1 MMNKLEIVWVPGAE
15 LQEAPWRANYILK
28 PDVELLKRS
37 LSQHGWIQPIVVQRS
52 TNTIIDGYH
61 RWEIASNIQ
70 PLMKAYSGCVPVVY
84 HDMDAIDAMIM
95 HIQLNRARG
104 SLFAKDLS
112 YLVRS
117 IIKSRKY
124 TEKDVRTLLR
134 MGIEEFDLMTEGNL
148 IKVKKYD
155 QHQYSSAWV
164 PVEAPKGIVHQPII
178 ERPPNADR

>member
-15 LQEAPWRANYILK
+15 LQEASWRANYVLK

-37 LSQHGWIQPIVVQRS
+37 LSQHGWLQPLVVQRS
-52 TNTIIDGYH
+52 TNTIIDGNY

-70 PLMKAYSGCVPVVY
+70 PLMKAYSECVPVIY
-84 HDMDAIDAMIM
+84 HEVDGIDAMVM
-95 HIQLNRARG
+95 HVQLNRARG
-104 SLFAKDLS
+104 TLVGKDLS
-112 YLVRS
+112 YIVRS

-124 TEKDVRTLLR
+124 SEKDVRTLLR
-134 MGIEEFDLMTEGNL
+134 MGVEEFDLMTDGDL

-155 QHQYSSAWV
+155 QHQYSAAWI
-164 PVEAPKGIVHQPII
+164 PIEAPQGIAQQPII